1 MASRTVLTIFT
12 NPRCSKSR
20 NALARLKE
28 ASQQKHFDL
37 EEIEYLKTPP
47 TQEQIA
53 SILDFMDAE
62 DNPQV
67 FRDILRPDAPKADSV
82 ADVQTI
88 ISQDP
93 STMQR
98 PIIVNWA
105 AKKAVI
111 GRDSDSIETLLANL

>member
-1 MASRTVLTIFT
+1 MASRAALTIFT

-20 NALARLKE
+20 EALARLRE
-28 ASQQKHFDL
+28 ASQKKHFDL

-53 SILDFMDAE
+53 SILDFLDAE

-67 FRDILRPDAPKADSV
+67 FKDILRSDAPKADSV

-93 STMQR
+93 SAMQR

-105 AKKAVI
+105 DKKAVI
-111 GRDSDSIETLLANL
+111 GRTSESIDTLLASL

>member
-53 SILDFMDAE
+53 NILDFMDAE